1 MPGLD
6 DLIDVG
12 RSTLDT
18 EKRLAAYTKVQ
29 SLLKDEAPSIFL
41 FSQHDM
47 LGVNKRV
54 DYAARG
60 DEWIWLYDAKLRK

>member
-6 DLIDVG
+6 DLIDAG
-12 RSTLDT
+12 RSTLDK
-18 EKRLAAYTKVQ
+18 EQRLATYTRVQ
-29 SLLKDEAPSIFL
+29 NLIKDEAPSIFL

-47 LGVNKRV
+47 LGINKRV